1 MKQTTAALMI
11 LLTGAA
17 TQAQPR
23 RPKADVTPIVDTDRV
38 RAGTTVHVTLRVN
51 LPAGFHVQADKPRDP
66 SLIPTVLTLTPPS
79 GIAVSE
85 IVYPK
90 ATDLKQAGQKQPL
103 AVFEETFV
111 IGATLTLGPS
121 IEAGDVTVPARLRYQ
136 ACDASSCYAPASE
149 TVQWTLHVVPADVK

>member
-1 MKQTTAALMI
+1 VTRTTAALI

-17 TQAQPR
+17 AHAQPR
-23 RPKADVTPIVDTDRV
+23 RPKADVTPVADADRV
-38 RAGTTVHVTLRVN
+38 HAGATVHVSLRVN

-90 ATDLKQAGQKQPL
+90 PTDLKQAGQKQPL
-103 AVFEETFV
+103 SVFEEAFV
-111 IGATLTLGPS
+111 VGATLTLGPS
-121 IEAGDVTVPARLRYQ
+121 IEAGEVTVPGRLRYQ